1 MKLTMDQVKQKGP
14 WVAGIGFLALLTQFD
29 KGLDLVSRKWNADVL
44 ASEAK
49 QAATDVRSDFD
60 QYIQKEQEAAARQEG
75 YIRAQQEFNENLLKL
90 QQQQMDAPAV
100 PDQTSWAE
108 QDDQGTWWCCWAL
121 SYENCW
127 DAHLWYQ
134 CPAP

>member
-1 MKLTMDQVKQKGP
+1 MPSRWRGGVHEDDAGSGKAEGP
-14 WVAGIGFLALLTQFD
+14 LGG
-29 KGLDLVSRKWNADVL
+29 GKWNADVL

-90 QQQQMDAPAV
+90 QQQQMDAPAA
-100 PDQTSWAE
+100 PGQTSWAE
-108 QDDQGTWWCCWAL
+108 QDEQGAWWCCWAL

-127 DAHLWYQ
+127 DAQLWYQ